1 MTQRVKLNINY
12 EPKKADL
19 IYSSPKNARLLEG
32 VEKIPLRLEMV
43 RDRVN
48 YYMNKYESFIGGT
61 YIIEPIKTMR
71 KPSSR
76 SIYRL
81 MFLSAKG
88 EAPKH
93 IVTGNL
99 HEIDKVILGY
109 RLKDEEIIE

>member
-81 MFLSAKG
+81 MFLSHAG
-88 EAPKH
+88 EYKE
-93 IVTGNL
+93 IVTGTL
-99 HEIDKVILGY
+99 LDIDKVILGY
-109 RLKDEEIIE
+109 KLKDEELIG